1 MIRLTMVLVASFLS
15 LSVAHASLAPPKERS
30 IFDRPVPPAPKAEP
44 AAEQE
49 AGGLVIS
56 DDTEVKLDG
65 KVCKY
70 EEIPE
75 SAEVIL
81 LEVGKDK
88 KSVLKLHF
96 RTKKVDATPKEK

>member
-1 MIRLTMVLVASFLS
+1 MVLAATLLA
-15 LSVAHASLAPPKERS
+15 LSVAHASLATPKERS
-30 IFDRPVPPAPKAEP
+30 IFDRPLPPAPKAEP

-49 AGGLVIS
+49 DGLVIS

-65 KVCKY
+65 KECKY
-70 EEIPE
+70 ESIPE

>member
-1 MIRLTMVLVASFLS
+1 MTRLTMVLAASLFS
-15 LSVAHASLAPPKERS
+15 LSVAHASLTTPKERS
-30 IFDRPVPPAPKAEP
+30 IFDRPLPPAPKAEP
-44 AAEQE
+44 APEQE
-49 AGGLVIS
+49 GGLVIS

-70 EEIPE
+70 EDIPE

-96 RTKKVDATPKEK
+96 RTKKVDTTPKEK

>member
-1 MIRLTMVLVASFLS
+1 MTRLTMVLAASMFS
-15 LSVAHASLAPPKERS
+15 LSVAHGSLTTPKERS
-30 IFDRPVPPAPKAEP
+30 IFDRPLPPAPKVEP
-44 AAEQE
+44 AAESE
-49 AGGLVIS
+49 GGLVIS

-70 EEIPE
+70 EDIPE
-75 SAEVIL
+75 SAEVVL
-81 LEVGKDK
+81 LEVSTDK